1 MSLLYRKF
9 EDLSH
14 LMSEED
20 NWKVYKSELYDVMSK
35 GTCVPFLGQFLTQIM
50 QQETAKEVI
59 SYRKKSHGRRPQSG
73 DLNSD
78 NRETLSA
85 PTTPVNSDHEDI
97 LDSSLVVS
105 PTDLNIHFDQTTP
118 TLSNLQPDELSEET
132 KTKESE
138 LEGKPNQEDGGIKK
152 DPSGIS
158 VVERRDM
165 LSPLPVRKFKRSHLV
180 PTNLCLKKYSINQS
194 LHKSECENKDT
205 IGEGDKIVE
214 DGDTAGHKLEAARC
228 EVVKT
233 ISMESLDSYDGASS
247 CYSRGSTPARDV
259 VTHVQDGEIE
269 GIQLNDATVL
279 DVSQVELNIEDSL
292 DTPTSDF
299 DKEGSPYIDPF
310 ASTPTEDIETVNTSN
325 EDNGVEE
332 PTANVEKSPMKY
344 GKKKRRWNSFRKK
357 LTPSEGNGHNVT
369 NCNED
374 STCKKESRELRRNL
388 SSPIK
393 SFSSSSCNEN
403 STLKKDKGR
412 KQSSPSRDGSPS
424 CNDDIPSRKV
434 KRSFRRKLSSPL
446 RSHHSSEDPPTRRDK
461 LHIYHHRDVDSGFNA
476 HAMLQQMQ
484 FSSMRY
490 MNSLDARPEI
500 QSYIK
505 GLQYNSEE
513 DNYHM
518 SIQMEPIEQNY

>member
-1 MSLLYRKF
+1 
-9 EDLSH
+9 
-14 LMSEED
+14 MSEED

-85 PTTPVNSDHEDI
+85 PTTPVNSDLEDI
-97 LDSSLVVS
+97 LGSSLVVS

-118 TLSNLQPDELSEET
+118 TLSNLQPDVPNEET
-132 KTKESE
+132 KTKEPE
-138 LEGKPNQEDGGIKK
+138 FECEPTQEEEGIKK

-165 LSPLPVRKFKRSHLV
+165 LSPLPIGKFKRNHLA
-180 PTNLCLKKYSINQS
+180 PTNLCLKQYSTNQ
-194 LHKSECENKDT
+194 LLYKSECENKDT
-205 IGEGDKIVE
+205 IGVGDKIVG
-214 DGDTAGHKLEAARC
+214 DGETAGHKLEEAKC

-233 ISMESLDSYDGASS
+233 ISIESLDSYDGASS
-247 CYSRGSTPARDV
+247 CYSRSSTPAREV
-259 VTHVQDGEIE
+259 VTNVPVGEVE
-269 GIQLNDATVL
+269 DIQLNNDAVL
-279 DVSQVELNIEDSL
+279 DVSQVKLSIDDLL

-299 DKEGSPYIDPF
+299 DKEGSPYVDTF

-332 PTANVEKSPMKY
+332 VTASVEKSSMKY
-344 GKKKRRWNSFRKK
+344 GKKKRRWNSFRRK
-357 LTPSEGNGHNVT
+357 LTPSEGNSHNVT

-374 STCKKESRELRRNL
+374 STYKKETRGLRRNL

-393 SFSSSSCNEN
+393 NFSSSSSNDN
-403 STLKKDKGR
+403 STLKKDKGASRR
-412 KQSSPSRDGSPS
+412 KQSSPTRDGSPS
-424 CNDDIPSRKV
+424 CNDDIPSRKG
-434 KRSFRRKLSSPL
+434 KRSLRRKLSSPL
-446 RSHHSSEDPPTRRDK
+446 RSHHSSEDPPMRRNK
-461 LHIYHHRDVDSGFNA
+461 LHIYHHGDVDCGFNA
-476 HAMLQQMQ
+476 HTMLQQMQ

-505 GLQYNSEE
+505 GLQYNNEE